1 MWRVGTSR
9 YEEEVATPGEE
20 AFYRSFQRKLGAKG
34 LLSTWWPV
42 EYGGRG
48 HSKIESA
55 ILREE
60 LAYYGAPGL
69 FGPTYELFVPM
80 MLAFGT
86 EEQKRRFLP
95 PLARGEWIFC
105 QGFSEPDAGSDLAS
119 LKSRAVEK
127 EDGYVLDGHKVWVS
141 AARICDW
148 GFFLFRTDEK
158 ATRHR
163 GLSMFLVELSAPG
176 ITRKTVNDYAGL
188 PAWQEIFFDGVRVPK
203 ENLLG
208 GKNNGWQVA
217 MYALNHERS
226 GLVWLGTCR
235 RALDR
240 LVTYVKERKT
250 LAEDSSIREKLAA
263 LAVEVETARLAC
275 YYVASMQDRGVIPVH
290 EASVAK
296 ILTCHSSIHLAE
308 AGLEIMGEYG
318 LLDTGSPRAPF
329 DGGVART
336 YLSYPMWV
344 LGGGSLEIQKEVIA
358 RLGLG
363 LPKLSD

>member
-1 MWRVGTSR
+1 VATP
-9 YEEEVATPGEE
+9 EEEV
-20 AFYRSFQRKLGAKG
+20 FYRAFQRKLGAKG
-34 LLSTWWPV
+34 FLSTWWPF
-42 EYGGRG
+42 EYGGQGR
-48 HSKIESA
+48 SKIESA
-55 ILREE
+55 ILRDE

-119 LKSRAVEK
+119 LKSRAVER
-127 EDGYVLDGHKVWVS
+127 ENGYVLDGHKVWVS

-148 GFFLFRTDEK
+148 GFFLFRTDQRL
-158 ATRHR
+158 TRHR

-176 ITRKTVNDYAGL
+176 ITRRTVRDYAGL
-188 PAWQEIFFDGVRVPK
+188 PAWQEIFFDGVYVPK

-240 LVTYVKERKT
+240 LVAYIKGRKT
-250 LAEDSSIREKLAA
+250 LAENPVVCEKLAV
-263 LAVEVETARLAC
+263 LAVEVEAARLAC
-275 YYVASMQDRGVIPVH
+275 YYVASMQDRGTTPVH
-290 EASVAK
+290 EASMAK
-296 ILTCHSSIHLAE
+296 ILTCHSSVHLAE
-308 AGLEIMGEYG
+308 AGLELMGEYG
-318 LLDTGSPRAPF
+318 LLDTGSPLAPF

-363 LPKLSD
+363 MPKLPG